1 MAQVGELIETLLK
14 RRQGALGAVV
24 SVYFQ
29 GRLLGLLRAENI
41 GGFATH
47 RRTRD
52 LRQSLPRAEPGEL
65 RPDMGYSPHIQTRG
79 IGR

>member
-1 MAQVGELIETLLK
+1 MAQVGELIETVLK
-14 RRQGALGAVV
+14 RTHGVQGAVV
-24 SVYFQ
+24 PVSCH
-29 GRLLGLLRAENI
+29 GRLLGLLKAENI
-41 GGFATH
+41 SEFVTL

-65 RPDMGYSPHIQTRG
+65 RPDMGYSPHIRTRG